1 MNFDSYVRRV
11 LRSLL
16 AASLVASGISVYA
29 QLASSRPVT
38 IVVPFPAGGTPDLAA
53 RLLSQ
58 GMSIALNQPVLVDPK
73 PGANG
78 AIGTAYVAQ
87 AASDGYTLLL
97 ATLSHVTNPL
107 LQADVRWN
115 PVADFSGVAMLA
127 SGRGCPIPAQ
137 GRKPPRFRGACA
149 L

>member
-38 IVVPFPAGGTPDLAA
+38 IVAPFPAGGTPDLAA

-78 AIGTAYVAQ
+78 AIGIRMFCSTN
-87 AASDGYTLLL
+87 L
-97 ATLSHVTNPL
+97 ACSCRL
-107 LQADVRWN
+107 RW
-115 PVADFSGVAMLA
+115 G
-127 SGRGCPIPAQ
+127 
-137 GRKPPRFRGACA
+137 
-149 L
+149 